1 MVCGELAYS
10 RRGVQLFPVPAKHQ
24 LTSIVLQT
32 IGVVIRDTISVRIIS
47 FLRLKSGKLCARNW
61 ICVAKM
67 TTLDRG
73 EEKIKYDDL
82 QQHYDQE
89 DISGYCR

>member
-1 MVCGELAYS
+1 M
-10 RRGVQLFPVPAKHQ
+10 
-24 LTSIVLQT
+24 
-32 IGVVIRDTISVRIIS
+32 VIRDTIFGFYFIFAVLREKIVR
-47 FLRLKSGKLCARNW
+47 KSW
-61 ICVAKM
+61 ICAAKM

-82 QQHYDQE
+82 QQHYDQD